1 MVSQLYLLVLI
12 INCVKMDLQ
21 FKKNMF
27 CIGLFKG
34 LIDKGLLL
42 CVSGCFF
49 FGGGGRGWGCFFQ
62 LFPCKCSL

>member
-1 MVSQLYLLVLI
+1 
-12 INCVKMDLQ
+12 MDLQ

-49 FGGGGRGWGCFFQ
+49 FGGGVGVGGVSFSCFHVNVVFNNMCL
-62 LFPCKCSL
+62 LFLTLLQTF